1 MCTRK
6 LVVTALAVVAVAL
19 VGVAS
24 SHARSSFHR
33 TNYLTFNGPVS
44 LPGVTLAAGAY
55 TFVAGPMD
63 SDPSLVRVLTRDGRQ
78 VLYQGF
84 TTPVTRPAGRAV
96 PAIVFGEARANAP
109 MPIRVWYPT
118 LSSVGYQFR
127 Y

>member
-6 LVVTALAVVAVAL
+6 LVVSVLAVVAVAS

-33 TNYLTFNGPVS
+33 TNYLTFSGPVS
-44 LPGVTLAAGAY
+44 LPGVTLGAGTYA
-55 TFVAGPMD
+55 FVAGPLD
-63 SDPSLVRVLTRDGRQ
+63 SDPSLVRVLTRDGQQ

-84 TTPVTRPAGRAV
+84 TTPVTRPAGRGV
-96 PAIVFGEARANAP
+96 PAIVFGEAPANAP

-118 LSSVGYQFR
+118 LSSIGHQFR